1 MERIILYYSDGGKTK
16 VVAETLAINL
26 RCDICQIKDMKKRDG
41 IMNRFSSTIDAFR
54 ESKTEIYPPTLDL
67 EEYDTIYIGTPTW
80 ANNPTPAIITLI
92 DRCDLRG
99 KDIVLFTT
107 TSTSDGES
115 ALEKMEMK
123 VRARGARVVQQFSV
137 KTKDKSLAQLL
148 RAFAD
153 RNRHA
158 QHVRIDLHHQR
169 IFAGNT
175 AAGTDFIHGH
185 ACIAVCL
192 RDDARAECR
201 CFQHGAVDV
210 LRPCLKIQ
218 TQEHA

>member
-1 MERIILYYSDGGKTK
+1 MKRITSIVLVLVMMVSLFAIPTSVFAKDIKFLVAESYNDYITGDSPLGGAVAGGKTK
-16 VVAETLAINL
+16 VVAETLAVNL

-41 IMNRFSSTIDAFR
+41 IRNRFTSTIDAFR

-137 KTKDKSLAQLL
+137 KTKDKSLDALQK
-148 RAFAD
+148 D
-153 RNRHA
+153 T
-158 QHVRIDLHHQR
+158 DR
-169 IFAGNT
+169 IFMTLDLA
-175 AAGTDFIHGH
+175 
-185 ACIAVCL
+185 L
-192 RDDARAECR
+192 Y
-201 CFQHGAVDV
+201 
-210 LRPCLKIQ
+210 
-218 TQEHA
+218 

>member
-1 MERIILYYSDGGKTK
+1 MERIILYYSEGGKTK
-16 VVAETLAINL
+16 VVAETLEINL

-67 EEYDTIYIGTPTW
+67 KEYDTIYIGTPTW

-92 DRCDLRG
+92 DRCNLRG

-107 TSTSDGES
+107 TNTSDGES

-137 KTKDKSLAQLL
+137 KTKDKSLVQLQKDT
-148 RAFAD
+148 D
-153 RNRHA
+153 RLFMTL
-158 QHVRIDLHHQR
+158 DL
-169 IFAGNT
+169 A
-175 AAGTDFIHGH
+175 
-185 ACIAVCL
+185 L
-192 RDDARAECR
+192 Y
-201 CFQHGAVDV
+201 
-210 LRPCLKIQ
+210 
-218 TQEHA
+218 

>member
-41 IMNRFSSTIDAFR
+41 IRNRFTSTIDAFR

-107 TSTSDGES
+107 T
-115 ALEKMEMK
+115 EMK
-123 VRARGARVVQQFSV
+123 VRARGARVVQQFSL
-137 KTKDKSLAQLL
+137 KTKDKSLAQLQ
-148 RAFAD
+148 RDTD
-153 RNRHA
+153 RLFMTL
-158 QHVRIDLHHQR
+158 DL
-169 IFAGNT
+169 A
-175 AAGTDFIHGH
+175 
-185 ACIAVCL
+185 L
-192 RDDARAECR
+192 Y
-201 CFQHGAVDV
+201 
-210 LRPCLKIQ
+210 
-218 TQEHA
+218 